1 MNGSQETRVMT
12 QWPAQ
17 SVRGMIGRR
26 LIQMDHELEMEEPL
40 SVYEMLKEYKKEE
53 SEGDE

>member
-1 MNGSQETRVMT
+1 MG
-12 QWPAQ
+12 
-17 SVRGMIGRR
+17 
-26 LIQMDHELEMEEPL
+26 HELEMEEPL